1 MNRSCIIHI
10 IINIQ
15 QFLKS
20 LQAFFQFS
28 CKLNFIFFFI
38 IQDMKTKENQSQSE
52 FGISNLDIIL
62 KMIMKRFYIKNFLF
76 HIIQLEINHISFSF
90 IIIEY
95 IYINYLLININLDIL
110 LQSCL

>member
-1 MNRSCIIHI
+1 MNCSRVIHI

-15 QFLKS
+15 QFSKS

-38 IQDMKTKENQSQSE
+38 IQDIKTKENQSQSE
-52 FGISNLDIIL
+52 FDISNPDIIL
-62 KMIMKRFYIKNFLF
+62 KIIIKRFYIKNFLF
-76 HIIQLEINHISFSF
+76 YIIQSEINYISFLF

-95 IYINYLLININLDIL
+95 IYINYLSIDM
-110 LQSCL
+110 